1 MYTELNKDEFIIVR
15 DYFKEKYQ
23 IPAVSVINN
32 NFPGK
37 IFVDNKEEPKAIL
50 VWAISRWSYVYFQKE
65 NSKSRDFF
73 NSLLQKEITPL
84 MKDLNEEYF
93 EVYSG
98 NEEAWDDILNTDFEG
113 FNIFNKHFE
122 NTFILNYERFSK
134 VKLNGNRTKIFERK
148 FPIVPEIYSK
158 YFNSSTMNKEV
169 DGMVLEENERIVSQ
183 CVNNGFISDNYYF
196 LDLDTFEKS
205 ERNKGYASTVAY
217 ELINN
222 LNKKG
227 FMPLWETTED
237 NLPSQR
243 VAEKLGFEKVDRYP
257 VYIYKII

>member
-50 VWAISRWSYVYFQKE
+50 VWAISRWAYVYFQKE

-98 NEEAWDDILNTDFEG
+98 NEEAWDAILNTDFEG

-122 NTFILNYERFSK
+122 NTFILNYEMFSK
-134 VKLNGNRTKIFERK
+134 VKLNGNETKIFERK

-158 YFNSSTMNKEV
+158 YFNISTMNKEV

-205 ERNKGYASTVAY
+205 ERNKGYGSIVAY

-243 VAEKLGFEKVDRYP
+243 VAKKLGFEKVDRYP
-257 VYIYKII
+257 VYIYKMI